1 MRGTVATLRKPDPLF
16 LSISGLAA
24 IWICVRSYRLL
35 YSLPGAAGFDGYYY
49 VLQVDSILRNGF
61 PRLHTLTP
69 AALYILAF
77 FVRFA
82 GNTISGIKITI
93 IIGTVCL
100 FVLVGLAAYKECG
113 NRWAALV
120 GATLALTATP
130 FNYLQV
136 EFDSTLA
143 GLVAVF
149 CALLILAA
157 HLRSRRID
165 SLILGLGCLLTA
177 VLSHRTTAVIALL
190 LLSIFICHRSVRLEW
205 VSRTWWRNLPR
216 LSSLVL
222 TLIPLAIVFGVSASR
237 RLHEHILRVQS
248 HLSISDSTLAYL
260 PLVIAAC
267 ALGYLLPH
275 REMESC
281 EFEASASC
289 FRCFIS
295 VLSASAVIAMPLRF
309 VNLGATTNQLTD
321 RASLLLLPFL
331 GVQVGVC
338 VGKAFRGPHKV
349 WCASCVLFALA
360 LLLPST
366 PPGISYW
373 KTFPALTDLSEVAKG
388 RLSTSDIVVAPHGAE
403 FLLMSRYGFHATEFS
418 RQTPKGATRYL
429 FVSKDT
435 LGINSQEY
443 LCYVDLG
450 GACLMKE
457 VEYDDESANDD
468 GSR

>member
-1 MRGTVATLRKPDPLF
+1 MATVREHDPLL

-24 IWICVRSYRLL
+24 ILICVRSYRLL
-35 YSLPGAAGFDGYYY
+35 YSLQGAAGFDGYYY
-49 VLQVDSILRNGF
+49 VLQVDSILHNGL

-82 GNTISGIKITI
+82 ASTISGIKIALMM
-93 IIGTVCL
+93 GTVCL

-113 NRWAALV
+113 SRWAALA

-130 FNYLQV
+130 FDYLQV

-143 GLVAVF
+143 GLIAVF
-149 CALLILAA
+149 SALLMLAV

-165 SLILGLGCLLTA
+165 SLVLGLGCLLTA
-177 VLSHRTTAVIALL
+177 ALSHITTAVIALL
-190 LLSIFICHRSVRLEW
+190 LLAIFICHRSARLDW
-205 VSRTWWRNLPR
+205 VSRRWWGSLPR
-216 LSSLVL
+216 LASLVL
-222 TLIPLAIVFGVSASR
+222 RLVPLAIVFGACVSRSF
-237 RLHEHILRVQS
+237 HEHILRVHT
-248 HLSISDSTLAYL
+248 HLSISDSTLTFL
-260 PLVIAAC
+260 PLVSAAC
-267 ALGYLLPH
+267 ALGYLLQH
-275 REMESC
+275 SEMKSA

-289 FRCFIS
+289 IRCFIF
-295 VLSASAVIAMPLRF
+295 VLSASAVLATPLRF
-309 VNLGATTNQLTD
+309 LNLGAVINQLTD

-338 VGKAFRGPHKV
+338 VVNGIRGTHKI
-349 WCASCVLFALA
+349 WYASCVLFALT

-373 KTFPALTDLSEVAKG
+373 KTFPALSGPSEVATSK
-388 RLSTSDIVVAPHGAE
+388 LSTSDFIVAPHGVE

-418 RQTPKGATRYL
+418 RKTPTGASRYL
-429 FVSKDT
+429 FVSKDR
-435 LGINSQEY
+435 LLINSQGH

-450 GACLMKE
+450 GACLVKE
-457 VEYDDESANDD
+457 VGYVDESTIDG